1 MMKCETS
8 SFIFLLCG
16 MLCLTSCSTNM
27 FDPEVYE
34 KVIVESFPIDN
45 IDEHHTWNLTKSYK
59 TVVTPNPAT
68 SDGIKIVRILSGNPY
83 KETNVEIL
91 AEDTVVKQG
100 EPVMLFYHAPE
111 YRTSFYANIVTA
123 KGQDILKAFTSD
135 ESSIDFAQ
143 GAEVGQGKINPMTY
157 QTYTYLYEDD
167 YPKPGDWDFNDL
179 VLRIQKLPGLQ
190 KNSIRLRVT
199 LAAVGTKKQMAAAIR
214 LIGYNYDDIE
224 SVTIEEG
231 RTFDGSFDQRRVF
244 IEDADLLL
252 RGRNNEA
259 VINLFEDAH
268 YALSP
273 RLNSQD
279 RGGGTVRMF
288 YNTSRNPDGTNSLQI
303 APKSLTYVIK
313 FRNPRILQNFTLE
326 TLDPFAMEDFN
337 SGKWEVHLGPYK
349 EAQVMYDL
357 GDNET
362 ASINR
367 MVWALKIPSG
377 DFKYPIEK
385 QSLGL
390 YKNGVLT
397 GAYMMM
403 DHSYGQWIADHTSS
417 IDWFLYPTVGLVY

>member
-1 MMKCETS
+1 
-8 SFIFLLCG
+8 
-16 MLCLTSCSTNM
+16 
-27 FDPEVYE
+27 
-34 KVIVESFPIDN
+34 
-45 IDEHHTWNLTKSYK
+45 
-59 TVVTPNPAT
+59 
-68 SDGIKIVRILSGNPY
+68 
-83 KETNVEIL
+83 
-91 AEDTVVKQG
+91 
-100 EPVMLFYHAPE
+100 
-111 YRTSFYANIVTA
+111 
-123 KGQDILKAFTSD
+123 
-135 ESSIDFAQ
+135 
-143 GAEVGQGKINPMTY
+143 
-157 QTYTYLYEDD
+157 
-167 YPKPGDWDFNDL
+167 
-179 VLRIQKLPGLQ
+179 
-190 KNSIRLRVT
+190 
-199 LAAVGTKKQMAAAIR
+199 MAAAIR